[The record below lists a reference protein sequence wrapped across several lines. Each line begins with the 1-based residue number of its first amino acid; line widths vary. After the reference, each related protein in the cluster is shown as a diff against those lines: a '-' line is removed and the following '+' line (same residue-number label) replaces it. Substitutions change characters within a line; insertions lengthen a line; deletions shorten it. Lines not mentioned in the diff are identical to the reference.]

1 MNTHELQTTQRREHG
16 VLIWEDGGTKYL
28 QLPRRP
34 GKAGGAYLLI
44 FLFLSVIGLY
54 FLFVKEHVGGFFHLA
69 LGLTGLLFFSE
80 FLFRTTL
87 SLSSNEYVLHRQL
100 FGKGRTWRFPATE
113 VSHIEVYNNRG
124 TWIAFLVLLNG
135 KRFRVSSLLKQE
147 QANLIANELAPSDR
161 SLLES
166 EE

>member
-1 MNTHELQTTQRREHG
+1 M
-16 VLIWEDGGTKYL
+16 IWEDGGTKYL

-34 GKAGGAYLLI
+34 GMAGGAYLLGS
-44 FLFLSVIGLY
+44 LLLVVIGLY
-54 FLFVKEHVGGFFHLA
+54 FIFVKEHLGGFFHIG
-69 LGLTGLLFFSE
+69 LGMTGLLFFSE

-87 SLSSNEYVLHRQL
+87 SLSSSEYVLKRQM
-100 FGKGRTWRFPATE
+100 FGRGRTSRFPVKE

-135 KRFRVSSLLKQE
+135 KRFRVSALLKQE

-161 SLLES
+161 SLLEL
-166 EE
+166 EG